1 MKGWLLSLGHQ
12 DNFARAQRV
21 LLIVLLLNW
30 SVSAAKIIV
39 GYYINSVSMTADGF
53 HSLLDGASN
62 IIGLVG
68 LTMASKERDEDHPY
82 GHKKYETF
90 AAIGISLLLF
100 LTCFE
105 VVELAVRRWFHPQPI
120 EVAPLSFGVMILTIA
135 MNIFVTQYERRK
147 GEQLSSDI
155 LIADSSQTQSDI
167 FVSFSVI
174 GTLILV
180 RMGYPRLDLIV
191 AIGIALVIGRA
202 GFMIMKR
209 SSVVLV
215 DRMVLDKTRV
225 EQVCAGIE
233 GIQRCHKIR
242 TRGRKDDINLDL
254 HIVVNHEMRVE
265 DAHALAHR
273 LERQLKEEIP
283 GVTDVQIHI
292 EPF

>member
-1 MKGWLLSLGHQ
+1 MTPQ
-12 DNFARAQRV
+12 DNFARARRV

-30 SVSAAKIIV
+30 SVSAAKIAV
-39 GYYINSVSMTADGF
+39 GYFINSVSMIADGF

-68 LTMASKERDEDHPY
+68 LTVAAKERDEAHPY

-90 AAIGISLLLF
+90 AAVGIALLLF

-105 VVELAVRRWFHPQPI
+105 VVELAVRRLLNPQPI
-120 EVAPLSFGVMILTIA
+120 EVSPLSFGVMIVTIVVNVFIA
-135 MNIFVTQYERRK
+135 RYEKKR
-147 GEQLSSDI
+147 GAELASDV
-155 LIADSSQTQSDI
+155 LVADSSQTQSDI

-180 RMGYPRLDLIV
+180 KMGYPQFDLIV

-202 GFMIMKR
+202 GYLILKR

-215 DRMVLDKTRV
+215 DSMVLDKTRV
-225 EQVCAGIE
+225 EEICAGID
-233 GIQRCHKIR
+233 GIEKCHKIR
-242 TRGRKDDINLDL
+242 TRGRRDDINIDL
-254 HIVVNHEMRVE
+254 HIVVNQEMRVE
-265 DAHALAHR
+265 DAHALAHQ
-273 LERQLKEEIP
+273 LERRLKQRIP